1 VGSEADKIGAFDPMK
16 DMSYIGAITRALYRS
31 DLVDLR
37 MRDEMKN
44 NHNHYQ
50 SNKKRQ
56 DNKIQICHSINA

>member
-1 VGSEADKIGAFDPMK
+1 MEADKIGAFDPMK

-44 NHNHYQ
+44 NHNRARAAT
-50 SNKKRQ
+50 KRG
-56 DNKIQICHSINA
+56 KIIKFRYVTP